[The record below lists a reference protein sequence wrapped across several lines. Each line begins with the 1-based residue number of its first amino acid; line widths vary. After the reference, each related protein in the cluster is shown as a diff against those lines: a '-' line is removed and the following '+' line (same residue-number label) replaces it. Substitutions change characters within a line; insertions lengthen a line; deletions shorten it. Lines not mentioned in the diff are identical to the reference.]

1 MIDYYLDSSVR
12 GRRGADLLPEYG
24 VTAERNPGEAPAMQ
38 YSGTAGPN
46 AMALSGAGQARRG
59 PTGDVG
65 SQVGA
70 LRNLEYSAG
79 GRAHRISTGPY
90 TRA

>member
-1 MIDYYLDSSVR
+1 MIDYYSDSSVR
-12 GRRGADLLPEYG
+12 GRRGPDLLPEYG
-24 VTAERNPGEAPAMQ
+24 VAPESNPGEGPALQ
-38 YSGTAGPN
+38 YSGTAGPSGVVQ
-46 AMALSGAGQARRG
+46 SGAGQARRG
-59 PTGDVG
+59 PIGDVG

-79 GRAHRISTGPY
+79 GRSHRISTGPY